1 MKISV
6 ILTIHLSPKRVI
18 IIIIIIITT
27 KMTTA
32 TNKRIIM
39 RLSVDLVLH

>member
-1 MKISV
+1 MRISV
-6 ILTIHLSPKRVI
+6 SLTIHLSPKRVT
-18 IIIIIIITT
+18 IIIIITT